1 MRIGPFPVKLG
12 DSHSDWHTFSVE
24 VLSSTS
30 DTHALGRFQAPESRE
45 VQAVLLKNRPHV
57 ADELL
62 LTDGQE
68 SVRVRSGDW
77 IVFIRLVPGGE
88 KRRGVLVW
96 DGWKDQLLPV
106 GEALDLRRARRR
118 YEERL
123 RLMEEAELALHLKA
137 QGVL

>member
-1 MRIGPFPVKLG
+1 MHPFPVRLG
-12 DSHSDWHTFSVE
+12 TSHSDWHTFSVE

-30 DTHALGRFQAPESRE
+30 YFSKGLFEARTSSE
-45 VQAVLLKNRPHV
+45 VRAEILKYRPHM
-57 ADELL
+57 ADHTL
-62 LTDGQE
+62 LTDGQG
-68 SVRVRSGDW
+68 SVRVNHGDW
-77 IVFIRLVPGGE
+77 IVLTRLVPGGE

-123 RLMEEAELALHLKA
+123 RLMDEAELALHLKA